1 MSDIGTSLQLFPSVE
16 CPGCKIAMKL
26 KDLRPVMFAP
36 RLYTGT
42 YRCERCGT
50 ETKREFRNDLNA
62 KVP

>member
-1 MSDIGTSLQLFPSVE
+1 MSDIGTAFRSFPNVE

-26 KDLRPVMFAP
+26 KDLRPVMFAR

-50 ETKREFRNDLNA
+50 ETKREFRSDLAA